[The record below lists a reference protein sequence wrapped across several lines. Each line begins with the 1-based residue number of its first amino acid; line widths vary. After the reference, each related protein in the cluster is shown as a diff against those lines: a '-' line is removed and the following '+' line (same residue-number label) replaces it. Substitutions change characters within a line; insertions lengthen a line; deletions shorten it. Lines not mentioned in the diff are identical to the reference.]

1 MSVRD
6 DRLEVRINAAAKRRL
21 EEAADEVHLT
31 VSAFVLQAAQVSA
44 EQILVLAERELVRL
58 SPHAAEAFADAVSR
72 PAEFNYSLM
81 NSLGRPKKFSW
92 LD

>member
-1 MSVRD
+1 VRD
-6 DRLEVRINAAAKRRL
+6 DRLEVRIDAAAKRRL

-44 EQILVLAERELVRL
+44 EQILAERELVRL

-72 PAEFNYSLM
+72 PAEVNYSLM

>member
-1 MSVRD
+1 VRD
-6 DRLEVRINAAAKRRL
+6 DRLEVRIDAAAKRPL

-44 EQILVLAERELVRL
+44 EQILAERELVRL

-72 PAEFNYSLM
+72 PAEVNYSLM